1 MVCVLSES
9 ITKPFPSGAC
19 PWVGVHVHGPQ
30 VSLLAAERCLGGSQH
45 RAGVRFTSKLLETVR
60 KSSGKGRGRK
70 DSKGLKKALGVQV
83 LFAVNLHGLCE
94 VIFKQSTP
102 VPSYSSS
109 FQIPQALVYRP
120 EDENEIRERH
130 QKQADRAL

>member
-1 MVCVLSES
+1 MVCVLREV
-9 ITKPFPSGAC
+9 ITKAFPSGGY
-19 PWVGVHVHGPQ
+19 PWRGVHVHGPKLS
-30 VSLLAAERCLGGSQH
+30 VLAVERCLGGSQH
-45 RAGVRFTSKLLETVR
+45 RTGVKFTSKLLETIR
-60 KSSGKGRGRK
+60 KSSRQGTGRK

-102 VPSYSSS
+102 APGYSSS
-109 FQIPQALVYRP
+109 FQIPQALVYRTQT
-120 EDENEIRERH
+120 ENEIREQH